1 MKLKKIASLM
11 LAGIMAVS
19 MLAGCN
25 GSTTTDDTKEP
36 EESVAS
42 DIVGAV
48 EGALKLDNSDLVITV
63 KENQVMGDALQKK
76 VFDKKVANDIDTKT
90 DKEILKVLNSVF
102 TATAANGGSKIEVGD
117 DFIDNEVKWLN
128 AVNEDDGTTRK
139 AGDKY
144 YAYTV
149 ITSGEHYGYNFD
161 IHAANEI
168 SDALADLKNS
178 FRLGTDAD
186 AVVLDADYTMYLYRV
201 DDKNSSEKDVPFLVA
216 VIEANYKDSLN

>member
-48 EGALKLDNSDLVITV
+48 EGALKLDNSGLVITV
-63 KENQVMGDALQKK
+63 KENQVMGDALQKE
-76 VFDKKVANDIDTKT
+76 VFDKKVANEINAADIR
-90 DKEILKVLNSVF
+90 KVLNKIF
-102 TATAANGGSKIEVGD
+102 TTTEANNGDGKIVVGD
-117 DFIDNEVKWLN
+117 DFITNGEKWLN
-128 AVNEDDGTTRK
+128 AVDEKGTTRK
-139 AGDKY
+139 DGEKY

-161 IHAANEI
+161 IHAANKI
-168 SDALADLKNS
+168 SDALADLENS
-178 FRLGTDAD
+178 FRVNND
-186 AVVLDADYTMYLYRV
+186 VVLDADYTMYLYRV